1 MYTAIMVF
9 VIGLFVTLLFLN
21 IYFRMKVIKVY
32 KVLVKARVEFDT
44 SHLLNL
50 EKMEKEV
57 IPNYP
62 KYQNEI
68 RTFIQNIRFSI
79 KIAIILLLLI
89 SVLSA
94 VLYYYQ

>member
-1 MYTAIMVF
+1 MVF

-50 EKMEKEV
+50 EKMEKEI
-57 IPNYP
+57 IPHYP
-62 KYQNEI
+62 KYQDEI
-68 RTFIQNIRFSI
+68 RTFVQNIRFSI
-79 KIAIILLLLI
+79 KVAIILLLLI

-94 VLYYYQ
+94 ILYYYQ

>member
-1 MYTAIMVF
+1 MVF